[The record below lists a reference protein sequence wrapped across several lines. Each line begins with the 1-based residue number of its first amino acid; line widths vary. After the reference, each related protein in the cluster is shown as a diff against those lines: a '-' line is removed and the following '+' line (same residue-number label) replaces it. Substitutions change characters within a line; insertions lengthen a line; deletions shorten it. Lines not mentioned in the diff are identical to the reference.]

1 MNYIGN
7 KFNMKILVT
16 ENQINRLVSNYLDS
30 QDWKVWD
37 EGDGEF
43 NVSDGKNGRDY
54 FKYRIQYSSTVP
66 DLSFQLLYID
76 DDLVRKVDDLFNFV
90 AWDSVESIIE
100 WFNKKY
106 DKKLTKHDFEWMSH
120 AMEYDIDDEVNE
132 SVIKEQYDS
141 SRLYP
146 KQEILR
152 LLKNAPIELR
162 QIAKKLPN
170 IPCENDK
177 GERTICTKIPE
188 TIHVYLTGRY

>member
-1 MNYIGN
+1 
-7 KFNMKILVT
+7 MKILVT
-16 ENQINRLVSNYLDS
+16 ESQIEKLVSNYLDS
-30 QDWKVWD
+30 QNWKVWD
-37 EGDGEF
+37 QGDNEF
-43 NVSDGKNGRDY
+43 NIGEGKNIPDI
-54 FKYRIQYSSTVP
+54 FKYRIQYSSTIP
-66 DLSFQLLYID
+66 DHSFDVLY
-76 DDLVRKVDDLFNFV
+76 VN
-90 AWDSVESIIE
+90 ESIIHLVNKLFSMDSIDSRKLIID

-106 DKKLTKHDFEWMSH
+106 DKNLKVDDVEWFGW
-120 AMEYDIDDEVNE
+120 EDEEDDDYLNE
-132 SVIKEQYDS
+132 EIIKEQYDS

-162 QIAKKLPN
+162 KIARKLPD